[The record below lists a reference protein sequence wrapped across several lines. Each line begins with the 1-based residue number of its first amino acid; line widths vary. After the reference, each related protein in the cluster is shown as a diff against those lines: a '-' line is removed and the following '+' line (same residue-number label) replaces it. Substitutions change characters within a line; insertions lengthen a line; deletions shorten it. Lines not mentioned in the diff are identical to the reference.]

1 MEYIKDRLNQRIRE
15 LEREN
20 SMLRESMYHK
30 DRHLMKVQ
38 AVYEEAES
46 MNKFLIGALAVT
58 LTVAMSAIV
67 YIIHIMQEV
76 GK

>member
-1 MEYIKDRLNQRIRE
+1 MEYIKDRLNQRVRE

-46 MNKFLIGALAVT
+46 VNKFLIGALAVT
-58 LTVAMSAIV
+58 LIVAIGSLGYV
-67 YIIHIMQEV
+67 IHVMQEV

>member
-1 MEYIKDRLNQRIRE
+1 VEYIKDRLNHEIRE
-15 LEREN
+15 LRREN

-38 AVYEEAES
+38 AIYEEAES
-46 MNKFLIGALAVT
+46 VNKFLIGALAVT
-58 LTVAMSAIV
+58 LIVAIGSLLYAV
-67 YIIHIMQEV
+67 NIMQEV